1 MMDNVDNI
9 DNMAT
14 NIDPSSPAVS
24 DGDATLIGTT
34 ASTATTPA
42 AALTRSS
49 SSSQPS
55 RGNKGSKGQTSR
67 GSGGKQYR
75 AAAGQINR
83 GKLYQLD
90 DALGLLPGISPT
102 KFDATVELAV
112 NLGVDPKKADQ
123 NIRGAVPLP
132 HGRGKMVRIIVFAKG
147 DKALEVSKMGVEA
160 VGGQDLADKI
170 QGGWIDF
177 DQVVATPDM
186 MGIVGKLGRV
196 LGPRGLM
203 PNPKL
208 GTVTLNIKQAVTELQ
223 AGRVEYHVD
232 KAGIVH
238 VPVGKVSMDA
248 AALKGNIGA
257 IMEALQRA
265 RPQSA
270 KGSYVKKVAICSTMS
285 PGIKL
290 DPLSCTTS
298 S

>member
-1 MMDNVDNI
+1 MN
-9 DNMAT
+9 
-14 NIDPSSPAVS
+14 S
-24 DGDATLIGTT
+24 DTT
-34 ASTATTPA
+34 TTPA
-42 AALTRSS
+42 LNTDDVPAEGVVVTSTKATAPTE
-49 SSSQPS
+49 PS
-55 RGNKGSKGQTSR
+55 RAAKRTQGSRISKVRR

-75 AAAGQINR
+75 AALAQLNR
-83 GKLYQLD
+83 GQLYQLD
-90 DALGLLPGISPT
+90 DALGLLRKISPT

-132 HGRGKMVRIIVFAKG
+132 HGRGKVVRIIVFAKG
-147 DKALEVSKMGVEA
+147 DKALEVSEMGVEA

-208 GTVTLNIKQAVTELQ
+208 GTVTLNVKQAVAELK

-290 DPLSCTTS
+290 EPLSCMAGS
-298 S
+298 